1 MNIATQL
8 LYEYGNYGPVF
19 LFIYSLYLL
28 WYKENVL
35 YYYCIGVFL
44 DTILNLVLKAFFKQ
58 PRPSIDNKMFNLSLR
73 NGERFVFKDS
83 IIPYDILGMPSG
95 HSESSFFSTT
105 YVFLVLRKTNILFL
119 YLLTSLITMH
129 QRVHFNHHT
138 IPQVIVGAI
147 VGILFAY
154 FMYYISQQTIKGKIT
169 EKPDDDA
176 PFNSL

>member
-1 MNIATQL
+1 MASVSP
-8 LYEYGNYGPVF
+8 GNPMASVSPSGP
-19 LFIYSLYLL
+19 
-28 WYKENVL
+28 
-35 YYYCIGVFL
+35 CITPEQTNML
-44 DTILNLVLKAFFKQ
+44 IKAFNEKRDAEINLAKAF
-58 PRPSIDNKMFNLSLR
+58 NKMFNLSLR

-119 YLLTSLITMH
+119 YLITSLITMH

-138 IPQVIVGAI
+138 VPQVIVGAI